1 MSNANPYELRFQ
13 IFETARNT
21 LVDEYWAQVN
31 RREVLIETGGV
42 DTIPD
47 FPTYP
52 SMSEVMER
60 VQVINDFVSKAFH
73 FLVWNKT
80 QVGECIAHIFAL
92 YALYAI
98 VFPT

>member
-31 RREVLIETGGV
+31 RREVLIATGGEASGA
-42 DTIPD
+42 

-60 VQVINDFVSKAFH
+60 VQVINDFVS
-73 FLVWNKT
+73 NN
-80 QVGECIAHIFAL
+80 
-92 YALYAI
+92 
-98 VFPT
+98 

>member
-1 MSNANPYELRFQ
+1 MSNSNPYELRFQ

-42 DTIPD
+42 DAIPD

-52 SMSEVMER
+52 SMPEVMER
-60 VQVINDFVSKAFH
+60 VQVINDFVS
-73 FLVWNKT
+73 NS
-80 QVGECIAHIFAL
+80 
-92 YALYAI
+92 
-98 VFPT
+98 

>member
-1 MSNANPYELRFQ
+1 MSNTSPYELRYQ
-13 IFETARNT
+13 MFETARNV

-52 SMSEVMER
+52 DMSQVMER
-60 VQVINDFVSKAFH
+60 VQLINDFVS
-73 FLVWNKT
+73 NS
-80 QVGECIAHIFAL
+80 
-92 YALYAI
+92 
-98 VFPT
+98 